1 MKTTRHTFRTARQ
14 AAFTLIEIMIVIMII
29 GLLAGVA
36 IPAISGNIAKARKHT
51 IVANL
56 RSIDMIKNQWSLEN
70 KKGDGETPSESDLGP
85 LFNNGKFPSAVAGEK
100 YNINAIGSKP
110 TATVSSKLADVPAGG
125 EVVIPD

>member
-1 MKTTRHTFRTARQ
+1 MKTTRYSLRIARR

-56 RSIDMIKNQWSLEN
+56 RAIDMIKNQWSLEN

-85 LFNNGKFPSAVAGEK
+85 LFNNGKFPSPVTGEK
-100 YNINAIGSKP
+100 YNINAVGTKP

-125 EVVIPD
+125 EVIIPD